1 MTEPC
6 HMDSHAWKCREQW
19 QSSLQISEESW
30 KWWQNRERISLK
42 LRSNSLRIEKL
53 KKDTENL
60 DILLLLKSQPLH
72 RAAPFSVPS
81 AWPGIFYTI
90 SGSIMQWR
98 RENRTKACVSEQKEL
113 YWGILCS
120 DAAKTG
126 KKPASRKQTALFDIL
141 TCSDAGK
148 SVEIPASAIVLETLG
163 AH

>member
-72 RAAPFSVPS
+72 RVAPFSVPS
-81 AWPGIFYTI
+81 YIAGLFRRHKCRTC
-90 SGSIMQWR
+90 GR
-98 RENRTKACVSEQKEL
+98 RESPISQPLSLRDIPFQGNTDHSLWSGRAAPLLQLSAKVSLTRMPRRWSAFATLK
-113 YWGILCS
+113 IIFPLCL
-120 DAAKTG
+120 A
-126 KKPASRKQTALFDIL
+126 
-141 TCSDAGK
+141 
-148 SVEIPASAIVLETLG
+148 V
-163 AH
+163 